1 VEKYHL
7 IKRANPPPSLRKIV
21 EWCKTVSY
29 IGAESEEPI
38 LKTVRELAQ
47 FCMTFRGASGDYP
60 FGPEPLVMKAGGKMF
75 ALIGETDGIPSLSL
89 KCEPLMAELLRQA
102 HPAVKPGYHL
112 NKKHWNTVTIDGSV
126 PEAELAD
133 MIKNSYD
140 LVVRGLAKAARE
152 SL

>member
-1 VEKYHL
+1 
-7 IKRANPPPSLRKIV
+7 
-21 EWCKTVSY
+21 
-29 IGAESEEPI
+29 
-38 LKTVRELAQ
+38 
-47 FCMTFRGASGDYP
+47 
-60 FGPEPLVMKAGGKMF
+60 
-75 ALIGETDGIPSLSL
+75 
-89 KCEPLMAELLRQA
+89 MAELLRQA